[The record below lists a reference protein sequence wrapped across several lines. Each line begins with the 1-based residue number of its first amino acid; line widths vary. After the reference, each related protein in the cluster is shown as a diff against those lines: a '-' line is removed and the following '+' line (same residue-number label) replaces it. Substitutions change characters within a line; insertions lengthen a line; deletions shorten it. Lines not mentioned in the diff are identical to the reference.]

1 MGCVVARGAPSPQP
15 KLAVSSG
22 RWRGLI
28 TVHSM
33 VVRVGTAGRPQ
44 AASPMMRRRRF
55 LHAQWLGAALA
66 LATFAPAPSAW
77 AQDSLQRASEAY
89 ERGRRAAG
97 EHDYLVA
104 ARSFAEADTLVPD
117 ATALE
122 SALQAVVLAD
132 DPVLGMNLVERA
144 QRSPATAAMSV
155 VSEARDAF
163 RSRAGKVTA
172 ECGATPCT
180 LEVDGVSV
188 ATLSTWLSLG
198 EHAATLRGGDR
209 VLEQRLAII
218 AGASFVLRL
227 PEPSVVPLA
236 PAAPLRAEP
245 ETAPQAAPDAGPH
258 GSSVLPIAFW
268 TGVGVTAALGIGAVA
283 SNAVV
288 AASHDEFVS
297 KCQSG
302 SPASLDGCLELQNDG
317 EAATTRTQILYGA
330 TATLAAATTV
340 IGFVWLSSSHEPST
354 AVATSVSVGVDRVV
368 LRRSF

>member
-1 MGCVVARGAPSPQP
+1 M
-15 KLAVSSG
+15 
-22 RWRGLI
+22 
-28 TVHSM
+28 T
-33 VVRVGTAGRPQ
+33 
-44 AASPMMRRRRF
+44 RRRRF
-55 LHAQWLGAALA
+55 LHEPWLGAALA
-66 LATFAPAPSAW
+66 LATFAHASRGW

-97 EHDYLVA
+97 ERDYLVA

-155 VSEARDAF
+155 VNEAGDAF

-188 ATLSTWLSLG
+188 ATLSTWLPLG
-198 EHAATLRGGDR
+198 EHAATLRGGGR
-209 VLEQRLAII
+209 VHEQRLAII

-236 PAAPLRAEP
+236 PAAPVP
-245 ETAPQAAPDAGPH
+245 VAPVRGAGEVVPDAVPER
-258 GSSVLPIAFW
+258 SSILPIAFW

-283 SNAVV
+283 SNADV
-288 AASHDEFVS
+288 ASTHDEFVS
-297 KCQSG
+297 RCQSG
-302 SPASLDGCLELQNDG
+302 TPASLDGCLELRNDG
-317 EAATTRTQILYGA
+317 EAATTRTQLLYGA
-330 TATLAAATTV
+330 TATLAAATAV
-340 IGFVWLSSSHEPST
+340 IGFVWLSSSQEAST
-354 AVATSVSVGVDRVV
+354 AGATSVSVGVDRLV